1 MPTRIFQLIRDTA
14 ELEIVSKESLNSKD
28 LLLFGEETSQTSFV
42 ISQPKH

>member
-28 LLLFGEETSQTSFV
+28 LLLSGEETLLTSFV